1 MCNFWAQTV
10 PVPII
15 HNIPEYSKANDS
27 DNDSEPY
34 LLLGDEILQSKKWLM
49 RLFIGK
55 NATERENI
63 HNYCHSRTQRVIK
76 NVFGI

>member
-15 HNIPEYSKANDS
+15 HNIPEDRKANDS

-49 RLFIGK
+49 RPFPW
-55 NATERENI
+55 
-63 HNYCHSRTQRVIK
+63 
-76 NVFGI
+76 